1 MGSVGQCAEPT
12 GRILRR
18 TTTDVRPS
26 SVTSRVNR

>member
-26 SVTSRVNR
+26 SVTSRVSR